1 GCVAGPGHGPT
12 PDRPAVLLKGHHGG
26 EAVTGMRR
34 PRQSVYHGDRGV
46 VRHLGDRRWV
56 QHPDHD
62 RIDVAREH
70 AGSISQRL
78 AAAELHF
85 LRGQENGVAAEL
97 AHGDFEGHAGAS
109 RRPLEDHGERLAGK
123 AAPPAGAARF
133 HRAGALDYAAQ
144 IGGRDLDQV
153 KKMPDALHRA
163 ASCLDRE
170 AAVTGT
176 SPLRASRA
184 QARSRRRTP
193 SAISCSLMISGGS
206 RRTTLSPAA
215 TASIFSARSALTSSP
230 AGMTARKPT
239 RSPSP
244 RISAINDG

>member
-1 GCVAGPGHGPT
+1 M
-12 PDRPAVLLKGHHGG
+12 RP
-26 EAVTGMRR
+26 

-46 VRHLGDRRWV
+46 VRQLGDRRWA
-56 QHPDHD
+56 QAPDHD
-62 RIDVAREH
+62 RIGVAREP

-78 AAAELHF
+78 AGAELHF

-123 AAPPAGAARF
+123 RTRAAVAARF

-144 IGGRDLDQV
+144 IGGRDLDPV
-153 KKMPDALHRA
+153 KKMPDGSHRG
-163 ASCLDRE
+163 ASRLGRE

-215 TASIFSARSALTSSP
+215 TPSIFSARSASTSSP
-230 AGMTARKPT
+230 AGTTARKPT

-244 RISAINDG
+244 RTS

>member
-1 GCVAGPGHGPT
+1 M
-12 PDRPAVLLKGHHGG
+12 RP
-26 EAVTGMRR
+26 
-34 PRQSVYHGDRGV
+34 PRQSVYHRDRGV
-46 VRHLGDRRWV
+46 VRQHGDSRRV

-70 AGSISQRL
+70 AGSVSQRL

-97 AHGDFEGHAGAS
+97 AHGDLEGYS
-109 RRPLEDHGERLAGK
+109 RTGRGPFEDHRQRLTAK
-123 AAPPAGAARF
+123 RTRAAIGARF
-133 HRAGALDYAAQ
+133 HRAGILDYAAQ

-153 KKMPDALHRA
+153 KKVPDAFHRA
-163 ASCLDRE
+163 ASCFGRE
-170 AAVTGT
+170 AGVPRP
-176 SPLRASRA
+176 SPLPASRA
-184 QARSRRRTP
+184 QARSSRTTP
-193 SAISCSLMISGGS
+193 SAISSSLMISGGS

-215 TASIFSARSALTSSP
+215 TTSIFSARSALTSSP